1 MKVILFYFNTPAH
14 VKALLGDRTTAVRQT
29 LNLVIKVRILVPQPY
44 HTGPIV

>member
-1 MKVILFYFNTPAH
+1 MKVILFYLLTLANEK
-14 VKALLGDRTTAVRQT
+14 VLLGDRTTAVRQT